1 MIIFLV
7 DCEINFIVDEN
18 NLNDVNNSNDKKII
32 FNLDYISKIL
42 RKRNYQINDLLL
54 DFFNNYKENIGINN
68 LLFLYEKVEIK
79 YFQYA
84 CEEIVKT
91 NIQGNMDTISE
102 YFNKNSNELL
112 LNEGVFLDGI
122 KKYIMRYCIGDNKD
136 KIDIFKKIDIKN
148 IFDKRCIWH
157 FILLQK
163 EHENKFKDEVNKLL
177 DLNKEGNN
185 LIQYL
190 LKKLFASIL
199 KSEEKRKNEIKNAFN
214 DDEDEESTIIKNRR
228 RNRKKRRM
236 ED

>member
-7 DCEINFIVDEN
+7 DCEINFIEDEN
-18 NLNDVNNSNDKKII
+18 NLNEVNNSNDKKIT
-32 FNLDYISKIL
+32 FNLDYIAKIL

-91 NIQGNMDTISE
+91 NIQGNIDTISE

-112 LNEGVFLDGI
+112 LNEGVLLDEI
-122 KKYIMRYCIGDNKD
+122 KKYIMRYCIGDSQD
-136 KIDIFKKIDIKN
+136 KIDIIKK
-148 IFDKRCIWH
+148 
-157 FILLQK
+157 
-163 EHENKFKDEVNKLL
+163 L

-236 ED
+236 EY

>member
-1 MIIFLV
+1 
-7 DCEINFIVDEN
+7 
-18 NLNDVNNSNDKKII
+18 
-32 FNLDYISKIL
+32 
-42 RKRNYQINDLLL
+42 
-54 DFFNNYKENIGINN
+54 
-68 LLFLYEKVEIK
+68 
-79 YFQYA
+79 
-84 CEEIVKT
+84 
-91 NIQGNMDTISE
+91 MDTISE

-112 LNEGVFLDGI
+112 LNEGVLLDGI
-122 KKYIMRYCIGDNKD
+122 KKYIIRYCIGDNQD
-136 KIDIFKKIDIKN
+136 KIDIIKKIDIKN
-148 IFDKRCIWH
+148 IFDKKYIWH

-236 ED
+236 EY